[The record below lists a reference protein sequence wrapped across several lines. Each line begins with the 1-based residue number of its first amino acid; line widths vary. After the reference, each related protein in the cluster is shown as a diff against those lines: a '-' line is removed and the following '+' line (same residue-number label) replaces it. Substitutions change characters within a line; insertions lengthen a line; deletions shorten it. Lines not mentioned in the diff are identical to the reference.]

1 LTGHNNRKPFIAIF
15 PADMAG
21 CGHARMIRPAVAL
34 EQAGMANIVMTPN
47 LANIDQM
54 RAMAPDVLV
63 FQRPNSP
70 ELAETIGKLRAALP
84 DTFFVY
90 EIDDAFGLVPDD
102 SVHST
107 FIHSQTDAHMA
118 TIMHLCDVVT
128 TTTKALAARIREFAG
143 EDLQVRVI
151 PNMIFQEEFDKLT
164 TVRKQAR
171 ATKGKKLR
179 IGWAGG
185 IGHIP
190 DLKLITPAINQIGN
204 AVEWVFMALRP
215 DGVDPAL
222 IEYHDAVSTKDY
234 PAKLASLG
242 LDVLL
247 APLVDNGF
255 NRCKSNLKL
264 LDAAALGI
272 PAVASSVTPYTEG
285 QPPLIASVGP
295 SAVEWTDTLVRLA
308 AMTPEQCQDHAR
320 HLRKWAQDY
329 IYETNIKELAAAW
342 LPVGPA
348 FKRVTSNIKPVEFV
362 LCSSGI
368 DPFAAGK
375 WADSVGAVSVHP
387 DIESAAQDARD
398 RRCAM
403 LWVRFGSMLSSV
415 HAEKMIEA
423 VKKDG
428 GKTASYSAMSN
439 LGTGVA
445 IPKAGQ
451 FNQTSPAAA
460 AWMTKFSLSTFKP
473 PELHELL
480 QPSGSF
486 VWLTAEAL
494 AEIGVPQV
502 ARAEEEV
509 GVDAALMDWSISAR
523 KSGYRHYA
531 VPWIYV
537 QSIVPITPNRDAMV
551 AALNRAQMRWRD
563 LTKAQLPD
571 TLKAVRRTAERGY
584 LVDFYKGPPPQA
596 KSPEQ
601 VYDQWTLTFDTAHGF
616 PDAPNVH
623 VFENEATHQE
633 LASLPDDD
641 WVCIVPHGVDLAEH
655 ATALIAA
662 FAEDD
667 DDMIFGDEDRI
678 LGGRRCDH
686 WFKGGYDRTLLM
698 QQDYITNA
706 AFVRVRRLLELG
718 DDHPITRRDIFEIAV
733 SKINV
738 RHIQRVLAHVTE
750 DHVPLMAEERMATAL
765 SGLGSQGTTL
775 TTLTARPHQAH
786 WIDVSLTPV
795 ESPLVSIIIPT
806 KDKIELIEPCIKSLI
821 SNTAY
826 KNYEIIVVDT
836 GSTDQAAIEYERRL
850 AADGTI
856 RLMHYNEPFNWSA
869 VNNFGVQEAR
879 GDIFLFLNNDVTFH
893 NPAWLGEMV
902 AHAMSSPDI
911 GAVGARLIFPNG
923 TIQHVGVMFDQ
934 AVCGHI
940 HKNMPAH
947 SPGYHGIAALNHES
961 DAVTGAV
968 MMVRR
973 NAYKAA
979 GGFNEDFVMNY
990 SDVAFCLA
998 LQDVGYR
1005 NIVVAKADIVH
1016 HESATRP
1023 AANSPEGRRLLE
1035 REGNLLKDLCGHH
1048 RAKHWNRNLY
1058 VGLDPSGTQIYGM
1071 NCEIPVWAPEP
1082 FPWDDC
1088 IRKIVLV
1095 VNGAT
1100 LDNAEL
1106 TRRGMI
1112 CVHAF
1117 LKESVISVIQ
1127 PSLYN
1132 EEAWDIRKPETKA
1145 EIIGFCRTIGIEE
1158 IIFCGLN
1165 GQSDVSALNFLSRLG
1180 APITYWPRSIE
1191 ALCPRGTGTY
1201 PNGDGKPHRCD
1212 KGWLTGACEACVE
1225 QHGTPQGYIDPDN
1238 WRAAWRKFMRT
1249 AEFNPSHLADHAPD
1263 VTEWVNAPRS

>member
-1 LTGHNNRKPFIAIF
+1 MSEHNNRKPFIAIF

-34 EQAGMANIVMTPN
+34 EQAGMANVVMTPN
-47 LANIDQM
+47 LADIDQM
-54 RAMAPDVLV
+54 RALAPDVLV

-90 EIDDAFGLVPDD
+90 ELDDAFGLVPDE
-102 SVHST
+102 SAHST

-128 TTTKALAARIREFAG
+128 TTTETLAARIREFAG
-143 EDLQVRVI
+143 EELSVRVI

-190 DLKLITPAINQIGN
+190 DLKLIAPAINQIGN
-204 AVEWVFMALRP
+204 AVDWVFMALRP

-234 PAKLASLG
+234 PGKMASLG
-242 LDVLL
+242 LDILI

-272 PAVASSVTPYTEG
+272 PAVASAVTPYTEG
-285 QPPLIASVGP
+285 HPPLLASVGP
-295 SAVEWTDTLVRLA
+295 SAAEWTDALVRIA
-308 AMTPEQCQDHAR
+308 ALTPEQCQEHAR
-320 HLRKWAQDY
+320 HLRKWAQSY
-329 IYETNIKELAAAW
+329 IYETHIKELAAAW
-342 LPVGPA
+342 LPEGPL
-348 FKRVTSNIKPVEFV
+348 FKRVTSNIKPTEFV
-362 LCSSGI
+362 LCASGI

-387 DIESAAQDARD
+387 DIESAAQDARN

-403 LWVRFGSMLSSV
+403 LWVRFGSMLSPI
-415 HAEKMIEA
+415 HAEKMIDA

-451 FNQTSPAAA
+451 FNQTSPDAA
-460 AWMTKFSLSTFKP
+460 AWMTKFCLSTFKP
-473 PELHELL
+473 PEMHELL

-486 VWLTAEAL
+486 VWVTAEAL
-494 AEIGVPQV
+494 AEIGIPLV
-502 ARAEEEV
+502 ARAEEEI
-509 GVDAALMDWSISAR
+509 GVDAALMDWSVSAR
-523 KSGYRHYA
+523 KAGFRHYA

-537 QSIVPITPNRDAMV
+537 QSIVPIAPNRDVMV

-584 LVDFYKGPPPQA
+584 LVDFYQGPPPQA

-601 VYDQWTLTFDTAHGF
+601 VYDQWTLTFDTADQF

-623 VFENEATHQE
+623 VFQNEISHQD
-633 LASLPDDD
+633 LARIPCDH
-641 WVCIVPHGVDLAEH
+641 WVCVVPHGVELADH
-655 ATALIAA
+655 APALIAA
-662 FAEDD
+662 FADD
-667 DDMIFGDEDRI
+667 DDEFIFGDEDRI

-686 WFKGGYDRTLLM
+686 WFKGSYDRTLLM

-706 AFVRVRRLLELG
+706 AFIRVRRLLELKA
-718 DDHPITRRDIFEIAV
+718 DSPITRRDIFALA
-733 SKINV
+733 SSGTKI
-738 RHIQRVLAHVTE
+738 RHIPRILSHVTE
-750 DHVPLMAEERMATAL
+750 DYVPLMAEERMAVVL
-765 SGLGSQGTTL
+765 SNAGHQKP
-775 TTLTARPHQAH
+775 TLTARPYQAH
-786 WIDVSLTPV
+786 WIDVSLAPI

-826 KNYEIIVVDT
+826 KNYEVIVVDT
-836 GSTDQAAIEYERRL
+836 GSTDQAVIEYERRL
-850 AADGTI
+850 ASDGTI
-856 RLMHYNEPFNWSA
+856 TLLRDDRPFNWSA
-869 VNNFGVQEAR
+869 VNNLAAREAK

-893 NPAWLGEMV
+893 NPSWLSEMV
-902 AHAMSSPDI
+902 AYTMSGPDV
-911 GAVGARLIFPNG
+911 GAVGARLLFPNS
-923 TIQHVGVMFDQ
+923 TIQHVGVMFDRGI
-934 AVCGHI
+934 CGHI

-947 SPGYHGIAALNHES
+947 SPGYHGLAALNHET

-968 MMVRR
+968 LMVRR
-973 NAYKAA
+973 DAYKDV

-990 SDVAFCLA
+990 SDVAFCLD
-998 LQDVGYR
+998 LQKAGYR
-1005 NIVVAKADIVH
+1005 NIVVTKADIVH
-1016 HESATRP
+1016 HESATRS
-1023 AANSPEGRRLLE
+1023 AANSETGMSLLQKEGKLLGE
-1035 REGNLLKDLCGHH
+1035 LYGDIVS
-1048 RAKHWNRNLY
+1048 KHWNRNLH
-1058 VGLDPSGTQIYGM
+1058 VGVDPSGTYIHGL
-1071 NCEIPVWAPEP
+1071 NFELPAWPPEP
-1082 FPWDDC
+1082 FPWLDDN
-1088 IRKIVLV
+1088 RKFVLV

-1106 TRRGMI
+1106 SRRGMI
-1112 CVHAF
+1112 CIHAF
-1117 LKESVISVIQ
+1117 LKDSVMSVIQ

-1132 EEAWDIRKPETKA
+1132 EETWDIRKTETKA
-1145 EIIGFCRTIGIEE
+1145 NVLDFCRGIGVGE

-1165 GQSDVSALNFLSRLG
+1165 GQSDVTALNFMSRLG
-1180 APITYWPRSIE
+1180 MPITYWPRSVE

-1201 PNGDGKPHRCD
+1201 PNGDGKPHACD
-1212 KGWLTGACEACVE
+1212 KGWLTGACESCIE
-1225 QHGTPQGYIDPDN
+1225 QHGTPIGYVDPDN
-1238 WRAAWRKFMRT
+1238 WRAAWKKFMQT
-1249 AEFNPSHLADHAPD
+1249 ARFNPSHLADHGAEVSD
-1263 VTEWVNAPRS
+1263 WVNVPVS